1 MAISLLNNVVPLY
14 NYSDFF
20 YDSVPIS
27 QVETLY
33 HLSSMLRTS
42 TPRRKFA
49 LWNLLKTLCAEIW
62 KVYFSAQIFI
72 CFKNGQN
79 RCRVSG
85 QNQVILSHR
94 NSKHF
99 GTEFPPPTFL
109 WKPIVVPHL
118 CSEFHPNRLRFEE
131 VITEKHFNGRPKPMQ
146 YRLLVY
152 KKGSYWL

>member
-1 MAISLLNNVVPLY
+1 MAISLLNNVLPLY

-99 GTEFPPPTFL
+99 GTEFPPPNFFVKTHCRSSLMFRVSSKSVKV
-109 WKPIVVPHL
+109 W
-118 CSEFHPNRLRFEE
+118 
-131 VITEKHFNGRPKPMQ
+131 
-146 YRLLVY
+146 
-152 KKGSYWL
+152 GSYNRKTLQWPSQANAI

>member
-1 MAISLLNNVVPLY
+1 MAISLLNNVLPLY

-27 QVETLY
+27 HVETLY
-33 HLSSMLRTS
+33 RLSSMLRTS

-62 KVYFSAQIFI
+62 KVYVSAQIFI

-94 NSKHF
+94 NSKYF
-99 GTEFPPPTFL
+99 GAEFPPTFL
-109 WKPIVVPHL
+109 WNPLSFLTYVP
-118 CSEFHPNRLRFEE
+118 SFIQISK
-131 VITEKHFNGRPKPMQ
+131 VW
-146 YRLLVY
+146 
-152 KKGSYWL
+152 GSYNRKTLQWPSQANAI